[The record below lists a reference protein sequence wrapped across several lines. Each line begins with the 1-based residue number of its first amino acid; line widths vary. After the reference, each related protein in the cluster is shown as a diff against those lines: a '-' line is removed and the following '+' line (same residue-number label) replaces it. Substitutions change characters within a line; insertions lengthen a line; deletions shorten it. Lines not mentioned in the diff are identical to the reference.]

1 MTKLEMILEELR
13 LATEATLENMKEYN
27 ETLDKMI
34 NIDNK
39 E

>member
-1 MTKLEMILEELR
+1 MSKLEMILAELQE
-13 LATEATLENMKEYN
+13 ATEATLESMKEYN